1 MLLGVHVSIAGHIY
15 ESIDRAEALGCGAMQ
30 IFPRDPRQWRKAK
43 LKAADI
49 KEFRRRRE
57 KSGIREVFM
66 HIPYL
71 INLASPE
78 YPLYRRS
85 IQAYIQDMFEAEAL
99 GVEYIVT
106 HMGSHK
112 NTGEKKGIKRITSA
126 LNKILERTKN
136 SSVGIL
142 LENTSGSGSFLGYI
156 FEHQREIIDGI
167 EHKKRVGVCL
177 DTCHAYTAG
186 YDLAS
191 AQGYLKAISE
201 FDEIVG
207 LPRLKLVHLNDSRDN
222 LGNHADRHEHIGKGK
237 IGLEGFRRL
246 LNDPRLA
253 NVAFILETP
262 KDTDAADRKNLNTV
276 RKLET
281 LKKCYGLEADHYLT
295 KPCTME
301 ALLNGIRTMISL
313 IPLRIK

>member
-1 MLLGVHVSIAGHIY
+1 MLLGVHVSIAGHIW
-15 ESIDRAEALGCGAMQ
+15 ESIGRAEALGCGAMQ

-43 LKAADI
+43 LKAEDI

-57 KSGIREVFM
+57 KSGIRAVFV

-71 INLASPE
+71 INLASPD
-78 YPLYRRS
+78 YILYRRS
-85 IQAYIQDMFEAEAL
+85 IQAYIQDMFDAEAL

-112 NTGEKKGIKRITSA
+112 ESGEKKGIKRVTSA

-136 SSVGIL
+136 SPVGIL

-156 FEHQREIIDGI
+156 FEHQRLIIDGV
-167 EHKKRVGVCL
+167 ENKKRMGVCL

-191 AQGYLKAISE
+191 AQGYAQVISG

-207 LPRLKLVHLNDSRDN
+207 LKRLKLVHLNDSRDN
-222 LGNHADRHEHIGKGK
+222 FGSHADRHEHIGKGK
-237 IGLEGFRRL
+237 IGLEGFRRM

-253 NVAFILETP
+253 NAAFILETP

-276 RKLET
+276 RKLVGES
-281 LKKCYGLEADHYLT
+281 
-295 KPCTME
+295 
-301 ALLNGIRTMISL
+301 LL
-313 IPLRIK
+313 